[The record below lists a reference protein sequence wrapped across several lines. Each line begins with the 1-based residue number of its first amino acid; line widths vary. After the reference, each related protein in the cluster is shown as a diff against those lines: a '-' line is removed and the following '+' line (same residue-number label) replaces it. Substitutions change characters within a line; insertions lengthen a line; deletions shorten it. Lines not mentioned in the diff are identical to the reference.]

1 MGDALAL
8 AGGVLAAM
16 HVPELPSAYAAAGAW
31 AERLRLAQEALTLL
45 RGLAA
50 DAHTAA
56 ATLEDLS
63 ATPASLRL
71 CLVTLG
77 VAVPASDQEVSHMR
91 GRHAPT
97 PRQGPS
103 LPCLH
108 GCS

>member
-1 MGDALAL
+1 
-8 AGGVLAAM
+8 M
-16 HVPELPSAYAAAGAW
+16 HAPELPSGSEAAAAW

-63 ATPASLRL
+63 ASPASLRL

-77 VAVPASDQEVSHMR
+77 AARPASR
-91 GRHAPT
+91 APV
-97 PRQGPS
+97 
-103 LPCLH
+103 
-108 GCS
+108 

>member
-1 MGDALAL
+1 MLFM
-8 AGGVLAAM
+8 LAAM
-16 HVPELPSAYAAAGAW
+16 HAPELPSGHEAAGAW

-63 ATPASLRL
+63 ATAASLRL

-77 VAVPASDQEVSHMR
+77 AAPPASD
-91 GRHAPT
+91 
-97 PRQGPS
+97 
-103 LPCLH
+103 
-108 GCS
+108 